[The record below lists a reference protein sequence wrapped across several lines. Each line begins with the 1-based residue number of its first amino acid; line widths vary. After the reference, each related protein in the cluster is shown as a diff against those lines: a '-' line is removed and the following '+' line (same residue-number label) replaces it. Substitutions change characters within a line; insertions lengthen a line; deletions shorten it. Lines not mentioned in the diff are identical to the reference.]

1 MNLNPEEKRKLIA
14 AGSLMDG
21 GDMAV
26 LLAIVEFKDFLEKYE
41 IEEGQMSGILS
52 KVEEMKEYCENM
64 MPDMKSDISTRV
76 KEMDYM
82 INELEL
88 TLKKEINSSDKNTL
102 SQIKELSQRL
112 GSEINRIEE
121 SIPKLPNLTYLEDQ
135 IKEVERKIPTIP
147 PVVLDN
153 PQQLADK
160 LNTLHEKIRPEVI
173 IGWGDL
179 QNKLRNKVPDNF
191 DVRIGVSKTEL
202 KRLTDRVIELEAG
215 GGGGGGGFTKE
226 TPVVDVDGSNNV
238 FTVTNEP
245 NYIVSDGATLF
256 DGAGYTYA
264 ALTITLD
271 NAPTQFIRSYF

>member
-1 MNLNPEEKRKLIA
+1 MINLTNLTSEKKKRVIA
-14 AGSLMDG
+14 AARIVDQ

-26 LLAIVEFKDFLEKYE
+26 FMKILEFEEFLEKYE

-64 MPDMKSDISTRV
+64 VPEVKSGLSTHV
-76 KEMDYM
+76 KEMGYM
-82 INELEL
+82 LNELEL

-112 GSEINRIEE
+112 GSEIDRIEE
-121 SIPKLPNLTYLEDQ
+121 SIPTLPDLTYIENQ

-160 LNTLHEKIRPEVI
+160 LNTLHEKIKPEAI

-179 QNKLRNKVPDNF
+179 WNKTRNKVPDNF

-202 KRLTDRVIELEAG
+202 KRLTDRVIELETGAG
-215 GGGGGGGFTKE
+215 AWSIPPE
-226 TPVVDVDGSNNV
+226 AVDSEGAVTV
-238 FTVTNEP
+238 FTVGAEAPTDV
-245 NYIVSDGATLF
+245 VSDGSMLIEGF
-256 DGAGYTYA
+256 GYTYDSGQ
-264 ALTITLD
+264 ITLD
-271 NAPTQFIRSYF
+271 NGPTQYIRYR